1 MPPVSERQR
10 KLMQAALSSPEV
22 RRQRGISKKVAAEF
36 VRSDPGGK
44 LPAKVAKKPRK

>member
-1 MPPVSERQR
+1 MSPAKSEAQR
-10 KLMQAALSSPEV
+10 KLMQAAASSPEV

-44 LPAKVAKKPRK
+44 LPAKVKKPRK

>member
-10 KLMQAALSSPEV
+10 KLMQAAAASPEV

-44 LPAKVAKKPRK
+44 LPAKVKPKRK